1 MNAQAHT
8 KQLREVCDNWR
19 KHLAYNLMAVLEWE
33 IIELLQPQ
41 PCVREREH
49 VKSRSRK
56 AVIYVDH

>member
-41 PCVREREH
+41 PCV
-49 VKSRSRK
+49 
-56 AVIYVDH
+56 